1 MSKEM
6 VAMSDD
12 IPIPTKPLKRQVSIM
27 NLILATVSVG
37 VAAILLTAVV
47 MSPSLSPLASVHD
60 SDGDGHADSTD
71 DFPDDPSEW
80 SDSDGDGVGDFSD
93 YFPNDVSEWNDADDD
108 GYGDNSDEFPEDEN
122 EWADSDGD
130 GVGDNSDDFP
140 DDPDESIDS
149 DGDGV
154 GDGEDEFPEDSSE
167 TSDSDGDG
175 VGDNGDLFP
184 DDPYQSAPTGEF
196 EGYNSVYYFNEIYL
210 WVINMSI
217 DASWNDITI
226 SISDGYHDCAWG
238 PSSDDLSHE
247 PNDVWNYGSTTLG
260 DLVIDLA
267 IMDYTADGNMSQG
280 DALWFTAYNVAFR
293 YGTDYVVSAIYEPA
307 GVTIADY
314 TCREDLLYCPY
325 LSVDGE
331 MLADGV
337 MFTVLGISTE
347 IIWSDLEVALSDEE
361 DTVTWNMLSEDDL
374 NDEPEDSQDYGPR
387 VLGDIVVRLTVVDV
401 DGNGYASVSDHFI
414 LNTDSFED
422 DTLYTIAFI
431 YEPLDEIMSEDL
443 FTTGGTT
450 VTPTTQLT
458 KSTITNGIKLT
469 FAAISETTQWT
480 DVTILI
486 SDGSN
491 TAAWINITS
500 EDLTGGAGTRHN
512 YASVTLGSLIVWLN
526 ITDLSGNGYLNQGDY
541 MSLTANS
548 FASTTTYTV
557 TVIFEPTAC
566 EMTHINFNG

>member
-1 MSKEM
+1 M

-12 IPIPTKPLKRQVSIM
+12 IPIPTKPLKRQVSIV
-27 NLILATVSVG
+27 NLILVTVSVG
-37 VAAILLTAVV
+37 VAAILLTAVI

-60 SDGDGHADSTD
+60 SDGDGHADSAD

-80 SDSDGDGVGDFSD
+80 SDSDGDGIGDFSD
-93 YFPNDVSEWNDADDD
+93 YFPNDVSEWNDTDDD
-108 GYGDNSDEFPEDEN
+108 GYGDNSDEFPEDKN

-140 DDPDESIDS
+140 DDPDESIDT

-184 DDPYQSAPTGEF
+184 DDPHQSAPTGEF
-196 EGYNSVYYFNEIYL
+196 EGYVEPYYFNEIFL
-210 WVINMSI
+210 MVINMSI
-217 DASWNDITI
+217 DTSWDDITI
-226 SISDGYHDCAWG
+226 SISDGYHDCAWE

-247 PNDVWNYGSTTLG
+247 PDDVWQYSSAILG
-260 DLVIDLA
+260 DRIISLA
-267 IMDYTADGNMSQG
+267 IMDSGADGNMSDG
-280 DALWFTAYNVAFR
+280 DILWFTANNEGFR
-293 YGTDYVVSAIYEPA
+293 YGTDYVISATYEPTE
-307 GVTIADY
+307 GIIAEY
-314 TCREDLLYCPY
+314 TCNKEPLYCPH

-337 MFTVLGISTE
+337 MFTIVEISTE
-347 IIWSDLEVALSDEE
+347 IIWSDFEVALSDEE

-374 NDEPEDSQDYGPR
+374 NDEPEDSQDYGSR

-401 DGNGYASVSDHFI
+401 DGNGYASVSDYFI

-422 DTLYTIAFI
+422 YTVYTIAFI
-431 YEPLDEIMSEDL
+431 YEPLDEIMSEDI
-443 FTTGGTT
+443 FTTDGTT
-450 VTPTTQLT
+450 VSPTTQLV
-458 KSTITNGIKLT
+458 KSTIINGVKLT
-469 FAAISETTQWT
+469 FGAVSEATPWSN
-480 DVTILI
+480 VTILI
-486 SDGSN
+486 SDGAN
-491 TAAWINITS
+491 TAAWTNITS

-512 YASVTLGSLIVWLN
+512 YASVMLGSLIVWLN
-526 ITDLSGNGYLNQGDY
+526 ITDLSGNGYLNNGDY

-566 EMTHINFNG
+566 EMTHINFSG